1 MINDLF
7 LISEYGGVMYL
18 QILELTRSKRNIIV
32 WYVDQEVAVP
42 HTDAA
47 VTAYNF
53 CAFEVERRGFDA
65 VGEGAAVA

>member
-1 MINDLF
+1 ML
-7 LISEYGGVMYL
+7 YL

-32 WYVDQEVAVP
+32 WYVYQEVAVP
-42 HTDAA
+42 HADAA

-65 VGEGAAVA
+65 VGKGTAVA

>member
-1 MINDLF
+1 ML
-7 LISEYGGVMYL
+7 YL

-32 WYVDQEVAVP
+32 WHVDQEVAVP
-42 HTDAA
+42 HADAA

-65 VGEGAAVA
+65 VGEGAAMA